1 MRSLALGPHADI
13 VVASS
18 PVSFL
23 VALSPPGYEGEFIKI
38 TGFSQG
44 SQRPHLPCG
53 DGTSV
58 CAGREGRRP
67 LCLSCIT
74 ALYLGKTYPSI
85 MVTQAHLNKIEI
97 VTGSTFQSLKYPTR
111 TQTWHDVGMLP
122 PTSLF
127 SSRFTEKEE
136 FDVSNENQLIMLFL
150 EKRVLLLYLS
160 VSESCFS
167 LLTKALEVLGILVL
181 VSR

>member
-1 MRSLALGPHADI
+1 
-13 VVASS
+13 
-18 PVSFL
+18 
-23 VALSPPGYEGEFIKI
+23 
-38 TGFSQG
+38 
-44 SQRPHLPCG
+44 
-53 DGTSV
+53 
-58 CAGREGRRP
+58 
-67 LCLSCIT
+67 
-74 ALYLGKTYPSI
+74 

-111 TQTWHDVGMLP
+111 MQIWHDVGMLP

-127 SSRFTEKEE
+127 SSRFTEKEK

-160 VSESCFS
+160 ISESCFS
-167 LLTKALEVLGILVL
+167 PSTKALEVLGILVL